1 MKKECVEME
10 SASVE
15 KTKKI
20 SRAHIFTT
28 REMVL
33 AGMFAAV
40 LAVISQLSIPT
51 PAGVPVT
58 IQVFGVALVGS
69 VLGWKLGLCSVL
81 VYILIGAVGLPVFAN
96 FGGGIRSLIGLTG
109 GYIWAWPVMAVLCG
123 VRPGIK
129 NKILELSV
137 RIFLSLIGLAVVELI
152 GGLQWAALS
161 GDMTAGAVFAYSM
174 VAFVPKDIV
183 ITILGIIVSE
193 PVKRITDRVR

>member
-1 MKKECVEME
+1 MGTV
-10 SASVE
+10 SVE
-15 KTKKI
+15 KSKKMRH
-20 SRAHIFTT
+20 SPAFTT

-51 PAGVPVT
+51 PSGVPVT
-58 IQVFGVALVGS
+58 IQVFGVALTGA

-96 FGGGIRSLIGLTG
+96 FGGGIRSLAGLTG
-109 GYIWAWPVMAVLCG
+109 GYIWAWPVMAVFCG
-123 VRPGIK
+123 IRPGIR
-129 NKILELSV
+129 NRSLNLGV
-137 RIFLSLIGLAVVELI
+137 RIFLSLIGLAAVEII

-183 ITILGIIVSE
+183 ITVLGVIVSE
-193 PVKRITDRVR
+193 PVKRITDRSR

>member
-1 MKKECVEME
+1 MDSVSAKK
-10 SASVE
+10 S
-15 KTKKI
+15 KKI
-20 SRAHIFTT
+20 RHNTAFTT

-40 LAVISQLSIPT
+40 LAAISQLSIPT

-58 IQVFGVALVGS
+58 IQVFGVALVGA

-81 VYILIGAVGLPVFAN
+81 VYILIGAAGLPVFAN

-123 VRPGIK
+123 IHPGLK
-129 NKILELSV
+129 NRISDLAV
-137 RIFLSLIGLAVVELI
+137 RILLSLIGLAAVELI

-161 GDMTAGAVFAYSM
+161 GDMTTGAVFAYSM

-183 ITILGIIVSE
+183 ITILGVIVSE
-193 PVKRITDRVR
+193 PVKQMTDRIG

>member
-1 MKKECVEME
+1 MDSVSAKK
-10 SASVE
+10 S
-15 KTKKI
+15 KKI
-20 SRAHIFTT
+20 RHNTAFTT

-58 IQVFGVALVGS
+58 IQVFGVALVGA

-81 VYILIGAVGLPVFAN
+81 VYILIGAAGLPVFAN

-123 VRPGIK
+123 IRPGLK
-129 NKILELSV
+129 KPDFGS
-137 RIFLSLIGLAVVELI
+137 
-152 GGLQWAALS
+152 GGEDFALS
-161 GDMTAGAVFAYSM
+161 YRSGSSG
-174 VAFVPKDIV
+174 
-183 ITILGIIVSE
+183 
-193 PVKRITDRVR
+193 TDRRPPMGSPFRRHDRRRCICLFYGGFCAKGYCDHHIGSYCKRAGKTDD

>member
-1 MKKECVEME
+1 MDSVSAKK
-10 SASVE
+10 S
-15 KTKKI
+15 KKI
-20 SRAHIFTT
+20 RHNTAFTT

-58 IQVFGVALVGS
+58 IQVFGVALVGA

-81 VYILIGAVGLPVFAN
+81 VYILIGAAGLPVFAN

-109 GYIWAWPVMAVLCG
+109 GYIWDWPVMAVLCG
-123 VRPGIK
+123 IRPGLK
-129 NKILELSV
+129 NRISDLAV
-137 RIFLSLIGLAVVELI
+137 RIFLSLIGLAAVELI

-183 ITILGIIVSE
+183 ITILGVIVSE
-193 PVKRITDRVR
+193 PVKQMTDRIG

>member
-1 MKKECVEME
+1 MDSVSAKK
-10 SASVE
+10 S
-15 KTKKI
+15 KKI
-20 SRAHIFTT
+20 RHNTAFTT

-58 IQVFGVALVGS
+58 IQVFGVALVGA

-81 VYILIGAVGLPVFAN
+81 VYILIGAAGLPVFAN

-123 VRPGIK
+123 IRPGLK
-129 NKILELSV
+129 NRISDLAV
-137 RIFLSLIGLAVVELI
+137 RILLSLIGLAAVELI
-152 GGLQWAALS
+152 GGLQWASPVEATANSALTCWVS
-161 GDMTAGAVFAYSM
+161 IM
-174 VAFVPKDIV
+174 FVIDS
-183 ITILGIIVSE
+183 T
-193 PVKRITDRVR
+193 

>member
-1 MKKECVEME
+1 MDSVSAKK
-10 SASVE
+10 S
-15 KTKKI
+15 KKI
-20 SRAHIFTT
+20 RHNTAFTT

-58 IQVFGVALVGS
+58 IQVFGVALVGA

-81 VYILIGAVGLPVFAN
+81 VYILIGAAGLPVFAN

-123 VRPGIK
+123 IRLGLK
-129 NKILELSV
+129 NRISDLAV
-137 RIFLSLIGLAVVELI
+137 RILLSLIGLAAVELI

-183 ITILGIIVSE
+183 ITILGVIVSE
-193 PVKRITDRVR
+193 PVKQMTDRIG